1 VLVNGRD
8 AALRP
13 LGARGALIFGR
24 RFPFHPRPGYR
35 PLLPF
40 MVDVANTAYLDGV
53 PASATT
59 AMALI
64 GQTLGGRYRVTSLI
78 GSGGMGAVYRAEHVQ
93 LHKTVALK
101 VLNAEMAAHREA
113 ALRFEREALVSARIQ
128 HPHVVSATDSGRL
141 ADGSL
146 YLVLEYVAGKSL
158 REVVDAEGR
167 MNPARALNICAQIAE
182 ALAAAHRA
190 EIVHRDLK
198 PGNVML
204 SIEEGNPE
212 FVKVLDFGLARLSGE
227 PSHTGE
233 PLTKSGS
240 VFGTPEYMSP
250 EQARGEVVDHRSDL
264 YALGVILFELLSG
277 KAPFSAP
284 ELVAVLIK
292 HLQEPP
298 PPLPADVPAQIA
310 EYVALLLE
318 KQPARRP
325 SDALQVAKALRRM
338 APRPTFSSAPPAPP
352 PVRSEQRGLR
362 QRAAQTV
369 IGLRGAVRRVDFRS
383 VASRSG
389 GVLRRVWGLS
399 VSTVRWFRADKTSA
413 SRRAGPPRYVWLF
426 ALVALGVA
434 AWAAWPSSNNEL
446 NARARQGEPEALG
459 RLAAVPATK
468 RPARAS
474 LALASGYLT
483 AGDFSRAL
491 DAIAGALDAD
501 ADMARDPEL
510 GRAVR
515 RAVDHEATRERALEL
530 AAKRLGP
537 TGVDL
542 LFDVW
547 SATLAKTP
555 ATRSARKWLDTPEVR
570 SRASASTALA
580 LDLRETKSC
589 LAVLELLPGATRD
602 GDNRSVAPLKRFQ
615 SETGCGFLKLEDC
628 YPCLRGDDALDQAV
642 AAAGERPA
650 PSFVPK

>member
-1 VLVNGRD
+1 
-8 AALRP
+8 
-13 LGARGALIFGR
+13 
-24 RFPFHPRPGYR
+24 
-35 PLLPF
+35 
-40 MVDVANTAYLDGV
+40 MVDVANTAYLEGV

-59 AMALI
+59 ATGLV
-64 GQTLGGRYRVTSLI
+64 GQILGGRYRVTSLI

-141 ADGSL
+141 PDGSL

-158 REVVDAEGR
+158 REVVDEEGR
-167 MNPARALNICAQIAE
+167 MAPARALNICAQIAE

-204 SIEEGNPE
+204 SAEEGNPE
-212 FVKVLDFGLARLSGE
+212 FVKVLDFGLARLAGE

-298 PPLPADVPAQIA
+298 PPLPADVPAPVA

-318 KQPARRP
+318 KQPSRRP

-338 APRPTFSSAPPAPP
+338 APRPTFSSAPPPP
-352 PVRSEQRGLR
+352 ASSVVVPQVGLR

-369 IGLRGAVRRVDFRS
+369 LNLHGAVRRVDWRS
-383 VASRSG
+383 VASQSG
-389 GVLRRVWGLS
+389 GVLRRAWGLS
-399 VSTVRWFRADKTSA
+399 VSAVRWIRREKATS

-426 ALVALGVA
+426 AGVAVIVA
-434 AWAAWPSSNNEL
+434 AWALWPSSTNEL

-459 RLAAVPATK
+459 RLAAVPATQ

-515 RAVDHEATRERALEL
+515 RAVDHEPTRERALEL
-530 AAKRLGP
+530 AAKRLGS

-555 ATRSARKWLDTPEVR
+555 ATRTARKWLDTPEVR
-570 SRASASTALA
+570 AKAAAGTALA

-589 LAVLELLPGATRD
+589 LAVLDLLPSATRD
-602 GDNRSVAPLKRFQ
+602 GDVRSVAPLKRFQ

-642 AAAGERPA
+642 AAAAERPA
-650 PSFVPK
+650 PSFEPK